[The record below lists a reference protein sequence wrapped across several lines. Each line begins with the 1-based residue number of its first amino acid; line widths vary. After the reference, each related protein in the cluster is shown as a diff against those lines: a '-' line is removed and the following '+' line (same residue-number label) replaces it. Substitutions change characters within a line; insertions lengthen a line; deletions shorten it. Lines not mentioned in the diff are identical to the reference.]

1 MSKWRCSMGIGL
13 LLIGAEAS
21 PDPPDARPEC
31 QRAEEWVTA
40 HSGDLP
46 ATLKSLQ
53 PFSQDYRV
61 RIFAALP
68 AEKKAEI
75 WRERLQQALD
85 RGLTVAQRAVVHEAI
100 DLLTPELYQRG
111 TGFPEQWRA
120 RVRQVFTRDE
130 AIEIF
135 ESLGPSPGG
144 GLLPPATATT
154 TSNARLRRPAGYF
167 PPHAQSPRPVAVLVV
182 WTNAASSARTE
193 VDFAKVMLRQRVG
206 APWGDG
212 HGRRLF
218 PREDRPAGH
227 ARALQGCLR
236 ELSRSPALDR
246 VP

>member
-144 GLLPPATATT
+144 GLLPPCNCNDDFECT
-154 TSNARLRRPAGYF
+154 
-167 PPHAQSPRPVAVLVV
+167 PPK
-182 WTNAASSARTE
+182 TC
-193 VDFAKVMLRQRVG
+193 
-206 APWGDG
+206 
-212 HGRRLF
+212 RLF
-218 PREDRPAGH
+218 PTSCTVTAS
-227 ARALQGCLR
+227 GCGPGGVDQCS
-236 ELSRSPALDR
+236 EFCQN
-246 VP
+246 